1 MQTGQL
7 HDGRYLW
14 IFWDAKKTIIGIES
28 KETTAPMASEEFKVD
43 RMLFASHNRSA
54 EGAGHLGRRS
64 QIPSQ
69 NGTPS
74 AGMEYQLRRLGL
86 TLVDAVLN

>member
-7 HDGRYLW
+7 HDGRYLR
-14 IFWDAKKTIIGIES
+14 IFWDAKKKIIGIES

-43 RMLFASHNRSA
+43 VMLLASHTRSA
-54 EGAGHLGRRS
+54 EGAGHLGRCS

-69 NGTPS
+69 NGTQVQEG
-74 AGMEYQLRRLGL
+74 A
-86 TLVDAVLN
+86 